1 MPCPA
6 PKVGGALFAVQACP
20 DQAAGERHGY
30 KADLALRASGYKAVL
45 VLENC
50 LGIVILLTVVERSGF
65 VKYYCPV
72 LVAEA
77 KVEEPRIAGRR
88 TGAKRS
94 SAKPNP
100 ASAGGKTMT
109 TCPAFLEK
117 SGKLINYTVRI
128 ALNPTPKKGCD
139 SFSRIIL

>member
-94 SAKPNP
+94 SAKPTDRRELTEGKPRFGGRKNHDNL
-100 ASAGGKTMT
+100 SRFFIKKAGNNLPLLSML
-109 TCPAFLEK
+109 AFRF
-117 SGKLINYTVRI
+117 V
-128 ALNPTPKKGCD
+128 
-139 SFSRIIL
+139 